1 LGWLL
6 GAGLELESEP
16 GLGLESVG
24 SFGAAFEAG
33 SAAVA
38 PLVAA
43 VAELEL
49 VAPFAE
55 LELLAEVAVAVACV
69 AGAAELVA
77 ALAGAAELFAELIA
91 LEVIALSGLSKWS
104 LFGPRPSLIRAR
116 ESGVV
121 LFCHPWSAW

>member
-24 SFGAAFEAG
+24 SFGAALGAG
-33 SAAVA
+33 SAAVT
-38 PLVAA
+38 PLVA
-43 VAELEL
+43 
-49 VAPFAE
+49 P
-55 LELLAEVAVAVACV
+55 ELLAVAVAAVACV

-77 ALAGAAELFAELIA
+77 ALAGAAEPFVELIA
-91 LEVIALSGLSKWS
+91 LEVIALSGLSKLS
-104 LFGPRPSLIRAR
+104 LFGPRPSLIKAR